1 MSLFGSY
8 LEENF
13 GIDTGDSIPFSIS
26 ESVDLSNS
34 DYMIDE
40 SDNIGFDL
48 AFISGHVLTE
58 ADVLDSILM
67 MEGTVDDD
75 IITEGVKE
83 VAEKI
88 KNAII
93 AAVSKVIEFFKTLIE
108 KISAFVKD
116 KFSKLIGSK
125 LHLRKDVTVTTL
137 SMMDLNKNGKSILDT
152 YAMISQLINKNLTG
166 AMNRDLVTAA
176 GVGAAQ
182 QMGVDVDD
190 KTIKDATK
198 EVGKSIKGQITSIKN
213 QTKTIMTYTGKMEE
227 ISKQKNKSKT
237 LKAGQLLQGSEVK
250 SSLDFFKATDKFAK
264 ANIKELTKTK
274 AAAQKIKAA
283 SSEES
288 SFISASIAFLN
299 ASVSYYKK
307 AHSICMKNALAIYT
321 AVRLENKD
329 ERTARKAAAL
339 KDKEE
344 S

>member
-1 MSLFGSY
+1 MLAY
-8 LEENF
+8 L
-13 GIDTGDSIPFSIS
+13 
-26 ESVDLSNS
+26 
-34 DYMIDE
+34 
-40 SDNIGFDL
+40 
-48 AFISGHVLTE
+48 
-58 ADVLDSILM
+58 
-67 MEGTVDDD
+67 
-75 IITEGVKE
+75 K
-83 VAEKI
+83 
-88 KNAII
+88 
-93 AAVSKVIEFFKTLIE
+93 
-108 KISAFVKD
+108 
-116 KFSKLIGSK
+116 
-125 LHLRKDVTVTTL
+125 R
-137 SMMDLNKNGKSILDT
+137 KSILDT

-339 KDKEE
+339 KDKE
-344 S
+344 

>member
-1 MSLFGSY
+1 
-8 LEENF
+8 
-13 GIDTGDSIPFSIS
+13 
-26 ESVDLSNS
+26 
-34 DYMIDE
+34 MIDE

-67 MEGTVDDD
+67 MEGTVDDE
-75 IITEGVKE
+75 IITEGIKE

-116 KFSKLIGSK
+116 KFSKLIGDK

-137 SMMDLNKNGKSILDT
+137 NMMDLNKNGKSILDT
-152 YAMISQLINKNLTG
+152 YTLISQIVNKNLTG
-166 AMNRDLVTAA
+166 SINSDFQTKNTLHFADIAEEEY
-176 GVGAAQ
+176 
-182 QMGVDVDD
+182 D
-190 KTIKDATK
+190 KQDEKDIKK
-198 EVGKSIKGQITSIKN
+198 YYGHEIKGTINAIKS

-307 AHSICMKNALAIYT
+307 AHSICMKNSLAIYG

-339 KDKEE
+339 KDKE
-344 S
+344 